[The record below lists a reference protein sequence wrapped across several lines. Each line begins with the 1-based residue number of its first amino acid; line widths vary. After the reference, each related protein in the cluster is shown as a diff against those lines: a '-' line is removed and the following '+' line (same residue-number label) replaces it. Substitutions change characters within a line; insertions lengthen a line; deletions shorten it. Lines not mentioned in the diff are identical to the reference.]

1 MPKTK
6 KITTEEIIAAIKYSL
21 GLKSVIATDLGV
33 SIEQVARY
41 LERYS
46 SVSKAYE
53 EECSRIKDLVEAEI
67 ILKCQE
73 GDPRILIF
81 YAKTRMKDRCFVE
94 RSEIT
99 GAEGDSLRPDSR
111 FGLDLSM
118 LTDEQLRLLVG
129 EEKK

>member
-1 MPKTK
+1 MPGAK
-6 KITTEEIIAAIKYSL
+6 KITTEKIIEAIKDSL
-21 GLKSVIATDLGV
+21 GLKSVIASDLGV
-33 SIEQVARY
+33 SVEQVVRY

-46 SVSKAYE
+46 SVAKAYE

-73 GDPRILIF
+73 GDPRMLIF
-81 YAKTRMKDRCFVE
+81 YAKTRMKDRGFVE

-99 GAEGDSLRPDSR
+99 GMQPESR
-111 FGLDLSM
+111 IDLDLSG

-129 EEKK
+129 EGKK